1 MSVFGCFELD
11 FDIETVRF
19 LYAKNKAHKTPFYV
33 NEPSNTRSSSS
44 SEAPR
49 IARFECKIT
58 KNWGGTQRIFEQST
72 VLAMRM
78 LRKWEINVS

>member
-19 LYAKNKAHKTPFYV
+19 LYAKNKAFKTPFYV
-33 NEPSNTRSSSS
+33 NEPYNAQCYSS

-49 IARFECKIT
+49 IAEFTCKIT
-58 KNWGGTQRIFEQST
+58 K
-72 VLAMRM
+72 
-78 LRKWEINVS
+78 KY